1 MPKNQFLNP
10 DVLRRKSELDLGKIQ
25 LNAYE
30 GSVLTERESLGDD
43 NLKAVYYDMAYIR
56 LFENALY
63 SVKENKE
70 YNGKKCECHS
80 PFHLSMGQEAGAV
93 GQAFFI
99 TENDF
104 IFGSHRSHGEV
115 IAKGFSAIR
124 KMPDEKLLSVMKSAN
139 GGKTYKAVKNLTGF
153 DKLTVKEMARK
164 FFIYGLLAEIL
175 VKDTGFSRGIS
186 GSMHAFFMPFGIYP
200 NNAVVGG
207 SANLAV
213 GSALYKKVMK
223 KGGVVIANIG
233 DGAIGCG
240 PVWEAMGFA
249 TMDQFYTL
257 WEKGY
262 NGGLPVIFNFF
273 DNQYAMNAQTVGET
287 MGYGVLARV
296 GAGVTKNNMMTERV
310 DGFNPLAVIDAYRR
324 KLPLVKKGK
333 GACMLDVLTYRFVGH
348 NTGDSSTYRSK
359 EEIEAWEKIDPIITY
374 ADSLIRAG
382 VMRETEKTTID
393 KEIKREFDEIFSLV
407 LNGRVSKRTNI
418 NDLEN
423 LMYSNGEVESFGGAD
438 ETLKK
443 REEISKVIEISKKE
457 RIKTHGKKSVTFH
470 DAMFEAVL
478 DKCYKDKSFVCYG
491 EECRDWGNE
500 GDIYRGLKEVLP
512 YHRLF
517 NTGIAES
524 AIVGS
529 AVGYAMSGGRVMA
542 ELMFIDFLGRA
553 GDEVFNQLP
562 KWQALATGEIKMP
575 LVLKVK
581 VGAKYGAQH
590 SQDWSA
596 FFMHVPGLKVVY
608 PVTPYD
614 AKGLMATAL
623 NGTDPVIFLESQR
636 LFGTEE
642 IFTPVP
648 KENYY
653 IEIGKPSLKI
663 KGTYA
668 TVLSVGATLYRA
680 KDAVNELKA
689 KYNLSCDLFDA
700 RSICPFDYTEIVK
713 SVKKTGRILL
723 VSDECE
729 RCSVISE
736 MASKITTLA
745 FKHLKRAPVTLGAK
759 NWITPPYEF
768 EKDFFPQKE
777 DIIENLL
784 KLK

>member
-1 MPKNQFLNP
+1 MPKNQFLDPN
-10 DVLRRKSELDLGKIQ
+10 VLRKKGELDLGKIQ
-25 LNAYE
+25 LNEYS
-30 GSVLTERESLGDD
+30 GNVSTERKNFTDEE
-43 NLKAVYYDMAYIR
+43 LKGIYYDMAYIR
-56 LFENALY
+56 LFENALFC
-63 SVKENKE
+63 VKENKE
-70 YNGKKCECHS
+70 YNGKKCECRS

-93 GQAFFI
+93 GQAFYL

-115 IAKGFSAIR
+115 LAKGFSAIR
-124 KMPDEKLLSVMKSAN
+124 KMSDDVLSSVMKTAN
-139 GGKTYKAVKNLTGF
+139 GGKTYKAVKTLKGF
-153 DKLTVKEMARK
+153 DKLPVKEQARK
-164 FFIYGLLAEIL
+164 FFVYGLLSEIL

-213 GSALYKKVMK
+213 GAALYKKVMK
-223 KGGVVIANIG
+223 KEGVVIANIG

-249 TMDQFYTL
+249 TMDQFSTL

-296 GAGVTKNNMMTERV
+296 GAGVTQNNMMTERV

-333 GACMLDVLTYRFVGH
+333 GACMLDVLTYRFIGH
-348 NTGDSSTYRSK
+348 NTNDVSTYRSK
-359 EEIEAWEKIDPIITY
+359 EEIEAWEKIDPLLTY
-374 ADSLIRAG
+374 SQSLMDEG
-382 VMRETEKTTID
+382 VMRPTEKSTID
-393 KEIKREFDEIFSLV
+393 KNVKAEFDDIFSLV
-407 LNGRVSKRTNI
+407 TNERVSKLTDI
-418 NDLEN
+418 TDLEK
-423 LMYSNGEVESFGGAD
+423 LMYSDLSVESFGGKD
-438 ETLKK
+438 KTLKK
-443 REEISKVIEISKKE
+443 IEDVSRYVEINKKE
-457 RIKTHGKKSVTFH
+457 RIKTPRKKSVTFH
-470 DAMFEAVL
+470 DAMFEAVI
-478 DKCYKDKSFVCYG
+478 DKCYKDKSFICYG
-491 EECRDWGNE
+491 EECRDWGDD

-517 NTGIAES
+517 NTGISES

-562 KWQALATGEIKMP
+562 KWQALAAGEIKMP

-596 FFMHVPGLKVVY
+596 FLMHVPGLKVVY
-608 PVTPYD
+608 PATPYD

-636 LFGTEE
+636 LFGVEE

-648 KENYY
+648 KENYF

-663 KGTYA
+663 KGEFA
-668 TVLSVGATLYRA
+668 TILSVGATLYRA
-680 KDAVNELKA
+680 KDAAAELKA
-689 KYNLSCDLFDA
+689 KHGLSCDLFDA

-713 SVKKTGRILL
+713 SVKKTGRIVL

-736 MASKITTLA
+736 MASKITSLA

-768 EKDFFPQKE
+768 EKEFFPQKE
-777 DIIENLL
+777 DIIKAVL